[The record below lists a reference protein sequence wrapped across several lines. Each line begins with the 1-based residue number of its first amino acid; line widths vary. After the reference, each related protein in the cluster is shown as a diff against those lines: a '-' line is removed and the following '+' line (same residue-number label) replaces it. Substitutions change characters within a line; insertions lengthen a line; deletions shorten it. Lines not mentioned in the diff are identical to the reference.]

1 MITPIEELR
10 RRNDAYIDN
19 MLQQKSKHSIE
30 YILAAT
36 LIFEE
41 RRLADPK
48 KQELIKQY
56 PALREEV
63 FHKYKDGM
71 SEEDLMSYLTAKGM
85 SKQDAK
91 EMITN
96 AVIQHQ
102 KAVKKDK
109 NKNKNKAILIAVIVA
124 VVYMTIRL
132 CMKTSQ

>member
-10 RRNDAYIDN
+10 RKNDAFIDN

-63 FHKYKDGM
+63 FQKYQDGM
-71 SEEDLMSYLTAKGM
+71 SEEDLMSYMTAKEM

-102 KAVKKDK
+102 KAVKKEKDK
-109 NKNKNKAILIAVIVA
+109 NKKKAILIAVIVA

-132 CMKTSQ
+132 WMKTSQ

>member
-36 LIFEE
+36 IIFEE

-63 FHKYKDGM
+63 FQKYKDGM
-71 SEEDLMSYLTAKGM
+71 SEEDLRNYMTAKGM

-91 EMITN
+91 EIITN

-102 KAVKKDK
+102 KAVKKEKDK
-109 NKNKNKAILIAVIVA
+109 NKKKAILIAVIVA

-132 CMKTSQ
+132 WMKTSQ